1 MDQGIV
7 LLLEWMILAMDLLTL
22 VMIYK
27 QVSWCFFFLK
37 KLEQGRPLVGEIHK
51 EPYSWMVGVGLVC
64 VCSRIGVASF

>member
-27 QVSWCFFFLK
+27 QVSWCFFFFEK
-37 KLEQGRPLVGEIHK
+37 TRARKAFGGRNTQRALFLDGWSRP
-51 EPYSWMVGVGLVC
+51 SVC
-64 VCSRIGVASF
+64 LF